1 MTVTI
6 ITGANKG
13 LGYET
18 ARRLI
23 AAGHILSPRSAQPPR
38 REGRPQRKSSA
49 VNSCSSM

>member
-1 MTVTI
+1 MTTTF

-23 AAGHILSPRSAQPPR
+23 GQPYSVALHINDHQPPPS
-38 REGRPQRKSSA
+38 GG
-49 VNSCSSM
+49 V